1 MLGLKILT
9 YRGGFLPHPGP
20 PLKGRENNDIFLC
33 EGVPPDLYPPLPFG
47 PPPYFRGP
55 AVPKPQ
61 QRGFTPLNPQD
72 MACILFGVLG
82 AFGP

>member
-1 MLGLKILT
+1 MIFF
-9 YRGGFLPHPGP
+9 YVRAFPPHTP
-20 PLKGRENNDIFLC
+20 PLTNLNW
-33 EGVPPDLYPPLPFG
+33 
-47 PPPYFRGP
+47 GP

-82 AFGP
+82 AFDP